1 VRTSALAGGHYCVA
15 AHTVVALDA
24 GLDRREVTARGELPT
39 AQVFT
44 LLVRAPCCGGSTRS
58 GPQTAPWMTAP
69 ATTCWRTEPVTRWS
83 R

>member
-44 LLVRAPCCGGSTRS
+44 LLVRAR
-58 GPQTAPWMTAP
+58 P
-69 ATTCWRTEPVTRWS
+69 AAVGRHGRG
-83 R
+83 RRRRRG